1 MSWKIWVLF
10 GLCAIGG
17 PVAVEIM
24 DTEPSRCRS
33 RIAVGGHCG
42 DGLSGG
48 GYYSGGGAGN

>member
-1 MSWKIWVLF
+1 MTWNLWALF
-10 GLCAIGG
+10 AICAMGA
-17 PVAVEIM
+17 PVAVEVM
-24 DTEPSRCRS
+24 DTGPSRCHS

>member
-1 MSWKIWVLF
+1 MTWKIWALF

>member
-1 MSWKIWVLF
+1 MNLWVIA
-10 GLCAIGG
+10 AIIFMGSSVGYIVIVEMGG
-17 PVAVEIM
+17 
-24 DTEPSRCRS
+24 PSRCRS

>member
-1 MSWKIWVLF
+1 MNWWVVV
-10 GLCAIGG
+10 AIIYMCSSVGYIVVYEMGG
-17 PVAVEIM
+17 
-24 DTEPSRCRS
+24 PSRCRS

>member
-1 MSWKIWVLF
+1 MTWKLWALF

-24 DTEPSRCRS
+24 DTETSRCRS

>member
-1 MSWKIWVLF
+1 MGWKIW
-10 GLCAIGG
+10 LCIILGALTA
-17 PVAVEIM
+17 PVAVEIV
-24 DTEPSRCRS
+24 DTGPSRCRS

>member
-1 MSWKIWVLF
+1 MTWKIWALTI
-10 GLCAIGG
+10 LCAITA

-24 DTEPSRCRS
+24 DTGSPWCRD
-33 RIAVGGHCG
+33 RAAVGGRCG

>member
-1 MSWKIWVLF
+1 MTWKFWVLF
-10 GLCAIGG
+10 TLCAIGG
-17 PVAVEIM
+17 QIAMEFV
-24 DTEPSRCRS
+24 DLGPSRCRS